1 MPKSID
7 DVFIRYFH
15 LLLVYHLTHIRFT
28 TRYHLIEYSIRK
40 G

>member
-15 LLLVYHLTHIRFT
+15 LLLVYHLTRIRFSLIPLA
-28 TRYHLIEYSIRK
+28 TREPHL
-40 G
+40 

>member
-15 LLLVYHLTHIRFT
+15 LLLVYHLTRIRFT
-28 TRYHLIEYSIRK
+28 TVTIS
-40 G
+40 